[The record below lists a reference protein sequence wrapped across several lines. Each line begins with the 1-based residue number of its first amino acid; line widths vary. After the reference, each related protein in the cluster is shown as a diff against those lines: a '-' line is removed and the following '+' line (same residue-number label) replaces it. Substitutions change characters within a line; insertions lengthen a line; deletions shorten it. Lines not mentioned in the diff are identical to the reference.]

1 MSAVPVNRG
10 SKSTEPVAI
19 GDLAAGEEA
28 AVAADVGRSTRR
40 RRIWIWGARIAT
52 LVIILG
58 GWQLLTSAKIIDPF
72 FWGQPSGFVKQLNTW
87 VQHGTTYGSI

>member
-10 SKSTEPVAI
+10 SQPTAPVAI
-19 GDLAAGEEA
+19 GDLAAAEEA

-52 LVIILG
+52 LVIVIG

-72 FWGQPSGFVKQLNTW
+72 FWGSPA
-87 VQHGTTYGSI
+87 GSSSS